1 MIEKTYITKP
11 FLPPI
16 EEYTRMLDQIWA
28 SKVLT
33 NEGNFCRIFEKKL
46 CEYLKVENICLV
58 NSGTSGLMIAL
69 KSLNLKG
76 EIITTPF
83 SFIAT
88 AQVISWN
95 GLVPVFVDVEKEA
108 GNLDPAKVEN
118 AINEKTCG
126 ILATHNYGLPSEN
139 TLIQEIA
146 SKNNLPLIYD
156 SAPAFGVTSRGE
168 TILNLGNMSVVSFHA
183 TQVMTTF
190 EGGAIIC
197 SSREQKERIDQIK
210 NFSFVG
216 NSKVN
221 GLGMN
226 GKLNE
231 PAAAMG
237 ILQLK
242 YLNKNINK
250 RKSIFNK
257 YLNGLSGIKK
267 IKCISLS
274 KHLEYN
280 YAYCPVFFL
289 EGFKRRELVFSI
301 LESKNI
307 FCRRYWFPLITENQ
321 VYSSSKKGKL
331 KNAKEMS
338 ESVLCLPIFYELSYE
353 VVDQIILIIT
363 ESLKIK
369 IN

>member
-1 MIEKTYITKP
+1 M
-11 FLPPI
+11 
-16 EEYTRMLDQIWA
+16 
-28 SKVLT
+28 S
-33 NEGNFCRIFEKKL
+33 
-46 CEYLKVENICLV
+46 
-58 NSGTSGLMIAL
+58 
-69 KSLNLKG
+69 
-76 EIITTPF
+76 
-83 SFIAT
+83 
-88 AQVISWN
+88 
-95 GLVPVFVDVEKEA
+95 
-108 GNLDPAKVEN
+108 
-118 AINEKTCG
+118 
-126 ILATHNYGLPSEN
+126 
-139 TLIQEIA
+139 
-146 SKNNLPLIYD
+146 NNLFIKR
-156 SAPAFGVTSRGE
+156 AKG
-168 TILNLGNMSVVSFHA
+168 
-183 TQVMTTF
+183 
-190 EGGAIIC
+190 
-197 SSREQKERIDQIK
+197 KIDQIK

-242 YLNKNINK
+242 YLNENINK

-307 FCRRYWFPLITENQ
+307 FCRRYWFPLITE
-321 VYSSSKKGKL
+321 
-331 KNAKEMS
+331 
-338 ESVLCLPIFYELSYE
+338 
-353 VVDQIILIIT
+353 
-363 ESLKIK
+363 KIK
-369 IN
+369 FIQAAKKEN